1 MNPQAGG
8 SPRTDADLFAT
19 AVHPKP
25 EAMGRLSSEMRDSVP
40 DVGFPIRETR
50 RLEVS

>member
-1 MNPQAGG
+1 MQM
-8 SPRTDADLFAT
+8 SRIAT

-25 EAMGRLSSEMRDSVP
+25 EGIGLLSSAMRDSVP
-40 DVGFPIRETR
+40 AVGFPLREAR

>member
-1 MNPQAGG
+1 MQM
-8 SPRTDADLFAT
+8 SRIAT

-25 EAMGRLSSEMRDSVP
+25 EAMRRLSSAMRDSVP
-40 DVGFPIRETR
+40 DVGFPLREAR